1 VNTKYPF
8 PPWVLVI
15 QQPKVSRDRYSI
27 EVSCIKT
34 LLNFIELQFPRT
46 IPISIQFYSWDPLQ
60 SHTHSTQF
68 LIAAELERKL
78 FSRSY
83 SIWKPLSSTYKFWKL
98 VSFLIAEL
106 SSAKSIL
113 LLCLFPSSITHKTSD
128 PPNMSPLTLFYSFN
142 LRMKIN
148 LRKTDMGISKDQQA
162 FEGPIL
168 HSNFQP
174 FQMHLPF
181 SILIC
186 YRHFCCSWNLISVVG
201 LWL

>member
-1 VNTKYPF
+1 MNPH
-8 PPWVLVI
+8 
-15 QQPKVSRDRYSI
+15 
-27 EVSCIKT
+27 
-34 LLNFIELQFPRT
+34 IELQFPRT
-46 IPISIQFYSWDPLQ
+46 IPLSIQFYSWNPLQ

-68 LIAAELERKL
+68 LIAVELERKL
-78 FSRSY
+78 FSRSK
-83 SIWKPLSSTYKFWKL
+83 ISSTYKFWKL

-113 LLCLFPSSITHKTSD
+113 LLCLFLSSITHKTSN

-168 HSNFQP
+168 NSNFQP

-186 YRHFCCSWNLISVVG
+186 YRHFCSSWNLISVVG